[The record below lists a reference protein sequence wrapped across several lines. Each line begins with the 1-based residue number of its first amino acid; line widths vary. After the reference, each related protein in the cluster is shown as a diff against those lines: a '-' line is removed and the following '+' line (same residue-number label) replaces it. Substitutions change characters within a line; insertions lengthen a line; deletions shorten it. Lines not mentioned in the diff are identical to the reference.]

1 LQRIKDTHA
10 LNHLSAEDKHNIISS
25 AKFICI
31 AERMETISYN
41 DEKYKHIL
49 RQQRSEERMLS
60 LSTGEGRGGVG
71 SLQHLTG
78 HESNVLP
85 IHEEVE
91 ELIQKKNPKKTKY
104 SSTDSY

>member
-1 LQRIKDTHA
+1 
-10 LNHLSAEDKHNIISS
+10 LNHLSADEKQRVISS

-31 AERMETISYN
+31 AERAETISYN
-41 DEKYKHIL
+41 DEKYKDIL
-49 RQQRSEERMLS
+49 RHQREEESMLK
-60 LSTGEGRGGVG
+60 LSSSVK
-71 SLQHLTG
+71 HITG
-78 HESNVLP
+78 HESNVMP